1 MTAQSMRVLMV
12 RVHPVR
18 ESLLHAAGDRAA
30 AALTGAGHELV
41 QLDLYADGFEPTV
54 SEGEWLAR
62 NRGAGLPPQ
71 LQSYADALYWAEH
84 LVLVYPTW
92 FGGFP
97 AMLKGWLDRVW
108 VSGVVCET
116 APGSRRT
123 RSKLRHITRLTVVT
137 THGGSKF
144 MNSLGGEP
152 GRRMVRRRIR
162 SLCSRS
168 CRPRWVALYGNDRC
182 APAKRVRFLDTV
194 EHRFDS

>member
-1 MTAQSMRVLMV
+1 MRVLMV

-18 ESLLHAAGDRAA
+18 ESLLQTAGDRAVNA
-30 AALTGAGHELV
+30 ITRAGHELR
-41 QLDLYADGFEPTV
+41 QLDLYADGFEPIV
-54 SEGEWLAR
+54 SEEEWR
-62 NRGAGLPPQ
+62 EHDSGAALPSS
-71 LQSYADALYWAEH
+71 LQSYADALQWAEH

-108 VSGVVCET
+108 VRGVVHET
-116 APGSRRT
+116 AADSRRI
-123 RSKLRHITRLTVVT
+123 RSRLRHITRLTVIT

-162 SLCSRS
+162 SLCSWR
-168 CRPRWVALYGNDRC
+168 CHPRWVPLYGNDRC
-182 APAKRVRFLDTV
+182 APRKRVEFLDTV
-194 EHRFDS
+194 ERRLSR

>member
-1 MTAQSMRVLMV
+1 MV
-12 RVHPVR
+12 RAHPVR
-18 ESLLHAAGDRAA
+18 ESLLQAAGDRAA
-30 AALTGAGHELV
+30 AAITRAGHELR
-41 QLDLYADGFEPTV
+41 QLDLYADGFEPAV
-54 SEGEWLAR
+54 SEAEWQTHNGGVALA
-62 NRGAGLPPQ
+62 PQ
-71 LQSYADALYWAEH
+71 LQSYADALYWTEH

-108 VSGVVCET
+108 VPGVMHE
-116 APGSRRT
+116 AAAGSRST

-162 SLCSRS
+162 SLCSRG
-168 CRPRWVALYGNDRC
+168 CRPQWVALYGNDRC
-182 APAKRVRFLDTV
+182 AAAKRVEFLDSV
-194 EHRFDS
+194 ERRFSR

>member
-1 MTAQSMRVLMV
+1 MRVLMV
-12 RVHPVR
+12 RAHPVR
-18 ESLLHAAGDRAA
+18 ESLLQAAGDRAA
-30 AALTGAGHELV
+30 AAITRAGHEIR
-41 QLDLYADGFEPTV
+41 QIDLYADGFEPTV
-54 SEGEWLAR
+54 SEEEWRMHKTGPALS
-62 NRGAGLPPQ
+62 PS
-71 LQSYADALYWAEH
+71 LQSYADALGWAEH

-108 VSGVVCET
+108 VRGVVCET
-116 APGSRRT
+116 SADSSRT
-123 RSKLRHITRLTVVT
+123 RSKLRHITHLTVVT

-168 CRPRWVALYGNDRC
+168 CHPRWVALYGNDFC
-182 APAKRVRFLDTV
+182 TPAKRLEFLETV
-194 EHRFDS
+194 ERRLGR

>member
-1 MTAQSMRVLMV
+1 MRVLMV
-12 RVHPVR
+12 RAHPVR
-18 ESLLHAAGDRAA
+18 ESLVQAAGDRAA
-30 AALTGAGHELV
+30 SAMTRAGHELR
-41 QLDLYADGFEPTV
+41 QMDLYADGFEPIV
-54 SEGEWLAR
+54 SEEEWRAR
-62 NRGAGLPPQ
+62 NSGAALPPE
-71 LQSYADALYWAEH
+71 LQSYADALHWAEH

-108 VSGVVCET
+108 VSEVVDET
-116 APGSRRT
+116 ATGSRRT
-123 RSKLRHITRLTVVT
+123 RSRLRHITRLTVVT

-182 APAKRVRFLDTV
+182 ARAKRVEFLDSV
-194 EHRFDS
+194 ERRFAR

>member
-1 MTAQSMRVLMV
+1 MRVLMV
-12 RVHPVR
+12 RAHPVR
-18 ESLLHAAGDRAA
+18 ESLVQAAGDRAA
-30 AALTGAGHELV
+30 SAMTRAGHELR
-41 QLDLYADGFEPTV
+41 QMDLYADGFEPIV
-54 SEGEWLAR
+54 SEEEWRAR
-62 NRGAGLPPQ
+62 NSGAALPPE

-108 VSGVVCET
+108 VSEVVDET
-116 APGSRRT
+116 ATGSRRT
-123 RSKLRHITRLTVVT
+123 RSRLRHITRLTVVT

-182 APAKRVRFLDTV
+182 ARAKRVEFLDSV
-194 EHRFDS
+194 ERRFAR

>member
-1 MTAQSMRVLMV
+1 MRVLMV
-12 RVHPVR
+12 RAHPVR
-18 ESLLHAAGDRAA
+18 ESLVQAAGDRAA
-30 AALTGAGHELV
+30 SAMTRAGHELR
-41 QLDLYADGFEPTV
+41 QMDLYADGFEPIV
-54 SEGEWLAR
+54 SEEEWRAR
-62 NRGAGLPPQ
+62 NSGAALPPELQ
-71 LQSYADALYWAEH
+71 LYADALHWAEH

-108 VSGVVCET
+108 VSEVVDET
-116 APGSRRT
+116 ATGSRRT
-123 RSKLRHITRLTVVT
+123 RSRLRHITRLTVVT

-182 APAKRVRFLDTV
+182 ARAKRVEFLDSV
-194 EHRFDS
+194 ERRFAR

>member
-1 MTAQSMRVLMV
+1 MRVLMV

-18 ESLLHAAGDRAA
+18 ESLLQAAGDRAA
-30 AALTGAGHELV
+30 NAIARAGHELR
-41 QLDLYADGFEPTV
+41 QLDLYADGFEPIV
-54 SEGEWLAR
+54 SEEEWRAR
-62 NRGAGLPPQ
+62 NSGARLTPS
-71 LQSYADALYWAEH
+71 LQFYADALDWAEH

-108 VSGVVCET
+108 VSGVVNEVVV
-116 APGSRRT
+116 GSRRT
-123 RSKLRHITRLTVVT
+123 RSRLRHITRLTVVT

-162 SLCSRS
+162 SLCSRR

-182 APAKRVRFLDTV
+182 APAKRVEFLDSV
-194 EHRFDS
+194 ERRFAG